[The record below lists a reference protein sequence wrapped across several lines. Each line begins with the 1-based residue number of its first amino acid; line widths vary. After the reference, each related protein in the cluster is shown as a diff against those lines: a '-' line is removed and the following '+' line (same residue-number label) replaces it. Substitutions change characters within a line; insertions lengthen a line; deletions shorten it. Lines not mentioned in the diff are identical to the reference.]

1 MLKNYLPKNSNGYF
15 TVNSRFTVNSG
26 NGFLLTF
33 KPTNVYY
40 YKYTVGFDMEELI
53 IFSDSFMYQFHDLAN
68 ESKSLHEQGVAT
80 FFRFAK
86 NLILNNIKW
95 AVPENQDD
103 VKCSYKLV
111 VNCDNIVNITPFI
124 YTYDYSEQD
133 EHLEHLTNNQYL
145 TFVNQEDKYIHLPLN
160 IIPFVIFSDDSEIEN
175 LSNFGENHCLK
186 FDERNKDEIITD
198 FHNAFRPTMKKE
210 EFTVEKSNIYLKKVS
225 DYIRKMRRKATGV
238 SNDMLANDGAI
249 FYMNGSAGTDFDW
262 HVNGH
267 LCSFI
272 IKYKSGKTFMNIQIT
287 NDNHIHGTINI
298 VDEKPYTIN
307 LPTRTFEDA
316 EGFKDWLM
324 SNCDQKN
331 LYDQQIL

>member
-1 MLKNYLPKNSNGYF
+1 MTTFLPHLHYRLEVGVSC
-15 TVNSRFTVNSG
+15 G
-26 NGFLLTF
+26 N
-33 KPTNVYY
+33 N
-40 YKYTVGFDMEELI
+40 
-53 IFSDSFMYQFHDLAN
+53 
-68 ESKSLHEQGVAT
+68 
-80 FFRFAK
+80 
-86 NLILNNIKW
+86 
-95 AVPENQDD
+95 
-103 VKCSYKLV
+103 
-111 VNCDNIVNITPFI
+111 
-124 YTYDYSEQD
+124 
-133 EHLEHLTNNQYL
+133 
-145 TFVNQEDKYIHLPLN
+145 DK
-160 IIPFVIFSDDSEIEN
+160 
-175 LSNFGENHCLK
+175 
-186 FDERNKDEIITD
+186 IITD
-198 FHNAFRPTMKKE
+198 FHNAFCATSEKE
-210 EFTVEKSNIYLKKVS
+210 EFTVEGSNIYLKKVS